1 MLDGFLK
8 RFMLIFS
15 LLKRS
20 VTKLMWFFLLLFTF
34 ISVPAQL
41 SANDDLPFVAIV
53 VDDLGDNYSRGL
65 RAVKLPGD
73 VTYSILPH
81 TPYSKNLAARI
92 NRSGREVMLH
102 LPMQPLGE
110 ENMGPGGLH
119 HTMSKSQFIKT
130 VRNNIASIPYIA
142 GINNHMGSLLTQQS
156 IQMNWL
162 MDELNENNDFYFVD
176 SYTHAGSVAF
186 RTAQRLNVPSA
197 TRDIFLDH
205 VIEAGEIDKQFL
217 RLIKRARI
225 FGSALGIAHPH
236 METLLA
242 LEYWIPQLAAEGI
255 ELVPVSQYIE
265 LKNQRNPT
273 WQASLSLS
281 RKAAKN

>member
-1 MLDGFLK
+1 
-8 RFMLIFS
+8 MLIFS

-20 VTKLMWFFLLLFTF
+20 VTKLTWLLSLLCFLAAA
-34 ISVPAQL
+34 PM

-53 VDDLGDNYSRGL
+53 VDDLGDNYPRGL
-65 RAVKLPGD
+65 RAVKLPGH

-102 LPMQPLGE
+102 LPMQPLGD
-110 ENMGPGGLH
+110 ENMGPGGLRN
-119 HTMSKSQFIKT
+119 TMSKSSFIRT
-130 VRNNIASIPYIA
+130 VRNNIAAIPYIV

-156 IQMNWL
+156 IQMSWL
-162 MDELNENNDFYFVD
+162 MRELNENNDFYFVD
-176 SYTHAGSVAF
+176 SYTHSGSVAF
-186 RTAQRLNVPSA
+186 RTAQRLNVPST

-265 LKNQRNPT
+265 LKNQRSPT
-273 WQASLSLS
+273 WQASLSPS